1 MTISDAYTPQREH
14 HFTFGLWTVGN
25 VGRDPFGD
33 PVRAPI
39 APARIVEQLAKLGA
53 YGVNLHDNDLVP
65 RDASEPDRKR
75 IVSDFK
81 RSLAD
86 NGMRVPMATTNL
98 FGDPVFRDGAFTSND
113 RKVRRYALQKTM
125 RAIDLGVE
133 LGAETYVFWG
143 GREGADTDAGKDA
156 QEAVKWFRDAINFLC
171 EYVRAQKYDL
181 RFALEPKPNEPRGD
195 IYLPTIGHMLAFI
208 YTLDHPEMVGL
219 NPEVAHDQMA
229 GLDFAHG
236 VAQALEAWKLFH
248 IDLNAQKPGRFDQDL
263 RFGSEDL
270 KAAFFLVKLL
280 EDSRWPGMRHFDSHA
295 YRTEDEQGVW
305 EFAAGSMRTYLI
317 LKEKVTRY
325 NADTEI
331 QALLGELRSRGAER
345 GQRLRYSTEEANAIR
360 QERFDLEQMRERGY
374 AYERL
379 DQLTM
384 EVLLGVR

>member
-1 MTISDAYTPQREH
+1 MNAYTPRPEH

-33 PVRAPI
+33 AVRAPLS
-39 APARIVEQLAKLGA
+39 PTRIVEKLAALGA

-65 RDASEPDRKR
+65 RDATFAEREQ
-75 IVSDFK
+75 IVTTFK
-81 RSLAD
+81 RALTD
-86 NGMRVPMATTNL
+86 NGMCVPMATTNL

-113 RKVRRYALQKTM
+113 ARVRRYALQKTM
-125 RAIDLGVE
+125 NAIDLGVE
-133 LGAETYVFWG
+133 LGATTYVFWG
-143 GREGADTDAGKDA
+143 GREGVETNAAKDP
-156 QEAVKWFRDAINFLC
+156 QESVKWFRDAINFLC

-195 IYLPTIGHMLAFI
+195 IFLPTIGHMLAFL
-208 YTLDHPEMVGL
+208 YTLDHAEMVGL

-236 VAQALEAWKLFH
+236 VAQALEAGKLFH

-263 RFGSEDL
+263 RFGSEDP

-280 EDSRWPGMRHFDSHA
+280 EDAGWSGMRHFDSHA

-305 EFAAGSMRTYLI
+305 DFAAGSMRTYLI
-317 LKEKVTRY
+317 LKEKVARF
-325 NADTEI
+325 NADAEI
-331 QALLGELRSRGAER
+331 QALLAELHARGAAA
-345 GQRLRYSTEEANAIR
+345 GQRVRYSEGEARTIR
-360 QERFDLEQMRERGY
+360 DERFDLEGMRSKGY

-384 EVLLGVR
+384 ELLMGVR

>member
-1 MTISDAYTPQREH
+1 MPTNDPYAPRPEH

-33 PVRAPI
+33 PVRAVLTPT
-39 APARIVEQLAKLGA
+39 RIVEKLGELGA

-65 RDASEPDRKR
+65 RDATTTDRDR
-75 IVSDFK
+75 IVKDFK
-81 RSLAD
+81 KALSE
-86 NGMRVPMATTNL
+86 NGMCVPMATTNL

-113 RKVRRYALQKTM
+113 ARVRRYALQKTM
-125 RAIDLGVE
+125 RSIDLGVE
-133 LGAETYVFWG
+133 LGATTYVFWG
-143 GREGADTDAGKDA
+143 GREGVETNAAKDP
-156 QEAVKWFRDAINFLC
+156 QESVKWFRDAINFLC

-195 IYLPTIGHMLAFI
+195 IFLPTIGHMLAFI

-236 VAQALEAWKLFH
+236 VAQALEAGKLFH

-280 EDSRWPGMRHFDSHA
+280 EDSRWSGMRHFDSHA

-305 EFAAGSMRTYLI
+305 DFAAGSMRTYLI
-317 LKEKVTRY
+317 LEEKVARF

-331 QALLGELRSRGAER
+331 QALLGELRARGAAP
-345 GQRLRYSTEEANAIR
+345 GQRVRYTDSEARAIR
-360 QERFDLEQMRERGY
+360 DERFDLGMMRATGY

-379 DQLTM
+379 DQLTV
-384 EVLLGVR
+384 ELLMGVR